1 MSIKNDSER
10 QKILLVDD
18 APTNI
23 QILLEILSKEH
34 KIIIATNGQMAL
46 QMATLHQP
54 DLILLDIEMPEMDG
68 YEVCT
73 RLKADPVLQRIPII
87 FLTARDDI
95 QDQIKGLT
103 LGAIDYIYKP
113 FNAAIVTARVKNQL
127 ELQISKNKAEEANR
141 IKSEFLANMSH
152 EIRTPMNAIIGLTE
166 LAMENSSE
174 PKIID
179 YLIKISSSS
188 RSLMR
193 ILNDIL
199 DLSKME
205 AGKLELEQTDFLLRN
220 IFDRLADLFR
230 ATTYKK
236 NLELILCI
244 SQECRYHL
252 YGDTLRIE
260 QILINLI
267 SNALKFTKEG
277 EVEVKVQTVAEAADQ
292 VTLEF
297 SVRDTGLGMTPEQM
311 TNLFEAFSQADSS
324 TTRQFG
330 GTGLG
335 LSISKKL
342 VEMMGGRIWAE
353 SEPGCGSTFTFSI
366 PLTRKLGPEESDM
379 IPPEEMERLHSL
391 VIDDHDASR
400 HSMQMLFEMFGFVA
414 QGAASGQAALM
425 TVQQALDQG
434 NPFQLILIDFAIPDM
449 NGVHIAQKIKEAY
462 GNIPQPKILLMPP
475 LDQEDEIKSQGA
487 LAGVDGFI
495 LKPANCSLLFD
506 TIMTAFGKTVDKLY
520 RVEQILMDTEPLI
533 KRIQGARVL
542 LVEDNTINQQVAMEI
557 LQGLHLEVKV
567 AQDGLQA
574 VQMVQEMPFDLVLM
588 DVQMPRMD
596 GYTATRLIRKNP
608 QCKTVPII
616 AMTAHA
622 MAGDREKS
630 LASGMNDHLTKPI
643 LRKNL
648 FAILQKWIE
657 PKVRN
662 EESDKPPPQQ
672 VEDNAQPS
680 LPEQLPG
687 IHVASV
693 LERVNNKQSILL
705 IIFDEFY
712 NNYSNCAQKIRMAIH
727 GQRKEDRKLATDLV
741 HTIKGVASNLSAE
754 GLFNAA
760 LSLETAIK
768 NNQQTQ
774 FPQRLNDFEDQLNTL
789 IESIQIIKKII
800 ELASIHRDEIK
811 YEEKRL
817 DIKNIVIIMNKLND
831 QLHRFN
837 PKALETLQTLT
848 QMFDGTTRVENDLKH
863 LQECINRF
871 NFKEARSALI
881 AIANAMSISLESHS

>member
-1 MSIKNDSER
+1 M
-10 QKILLVDD
+10 
-18 APTNI
+18 
-23 QILLEILSKEH
+23 
-34 KIIIATNGQMAL
+34 
-46 QMATLHQP
+46 
-54 DLILLDIEMPEMDG
+54 
-68 YEVCT
+68 
-73 RLKADPVLQRIPII
+73 
-87 FLTARDDI
+87 TARDDI

-366 PLTRKLGPEESDM
+366 PLTRKLGAEESDM

-434 NPFQLILIDFAIPDM
+434 DPFQLILIDFAIPDM
-449 NGVHIAQKIKEAY
+449 NGVHIAKKIKEAY
-462 GNIPQPKILLMPP
+462 GNHPQPKILLMPP